1 VSSKSTSIEFND
13 FIYLF
18 VSASWIFLFLS
29 FHKEWKQKVAQEVTS
44 LIQTH
49 TDPTSSEPLHK
60 RLSTISVS
68 AWEKEMP
75 NLDLVLRETVR
86 LVVNITA
93 VRRNLF
99 QDLDIIAQQPVP
111 KGHFVAY
118 SLADAHLNPDIYTN
132 PTEFDPTR
140 FEPGRQEDKKQT
152 YGYLGWGAGN

>member
-1 VSSKSTSIEFND
+1 M
-13 FIYLF
+13 F
-18 VSASWIFLFLS
+18 VSACWILLFLS

-44 LIQTH
+44 LIQMH
-49 TDPTSSEPLHK
+49 TDPASSEPLHK
-60 RLSTISVS
+60 RLSTIPVS
-68 AWEKEMP
+68 AWEEEMP
-75 NLDLVLRETVR
+75 NFDLVLREAVR

-93 VRRNLF
+93 VRRNIF
-99 QDLDIIAQQPVP
+99 KDVDVIAQQSVP

-118 SLADAHLNPDIYTN
+118 SLADVHLNPDIYTN